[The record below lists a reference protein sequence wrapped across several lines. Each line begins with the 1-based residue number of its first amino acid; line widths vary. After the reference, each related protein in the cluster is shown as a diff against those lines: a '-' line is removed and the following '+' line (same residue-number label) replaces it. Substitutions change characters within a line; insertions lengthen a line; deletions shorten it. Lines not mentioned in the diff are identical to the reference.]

1 MLSYYLQRV
10 IIGLDTVEM
19 MIDIEISGPATID
32 FRVEELRDEDS
43 DFEEVYIFLLHCRL
57 LFQAVLLSP

>member
-1 MLSYYLQRV
+1 MLLYYLQQV
-10 IIGLDTVEM
+10 IVGLDTVETM
-19 MIDIEISGPATID
+19 TDIEISGPATIG

-43 DFEEVYIFLLHCRL
+43 DFEVVYIFILHCRL